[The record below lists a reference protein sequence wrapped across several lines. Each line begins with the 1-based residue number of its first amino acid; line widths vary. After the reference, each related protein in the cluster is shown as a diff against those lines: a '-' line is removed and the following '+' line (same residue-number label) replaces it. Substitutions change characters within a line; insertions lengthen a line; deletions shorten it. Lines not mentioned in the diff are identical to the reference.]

1 VVRSRAVEEHMSQT
15 IEVHV
20 QQIGLSTSQGT
31 ARSHTVVIDRPVAKG
46 GADRG
51 PLGGELM
58 LLSLGGCFMSNLLAA
73 IRARGADIS
82 DVRVGVSGTVG
93 GSPERFEALAMRVAA
108 QADDREL
115 LAKLVTIA
123 ERSCLV
129 TNTLRLATNLSIS
142 IENSQD
148 QPALSP

>member
-1 VVRSRAVEEHMSQT
+1 MSQT

-108 QADDREL
+108 QAEDREL

-148 QPALSP
+148 QPALSQ